1 MSEVTAV
8 PLRPIAK
15 GSLTKLWIGIGI
27 LVAAGA
33 GWAWCGTRAQVA
45 MAQPPA
51 EFMASNGKRSGVVTT
66 ASGLQYEVLKEGDGP
81 KPGPTD
87 LVLVNYDG
95 KLLNGES
102 FDSSARQ
109 GGPAPLP
116 VASGMIPGW
125 GEGLQLMKQG
135 AKYRF
140 WMPPQLAFGERGA
153 GDKIPPNAVTIFD
166 VELVAIAPQ
175 GAMGGMGMG
184 APHGGM

>member
-66 ASGLQYEVLKEGDGP
+66 ASGLQYEVL
-81 KPGPTD
+81 TD